1 MTKFSRE
8 CKSPSVSE
16 TLYRSQVHL
25 RYKIK
30 RALLSLNKHLFE
42 TELKQHTR
50 WGGKERRGWNRG
62 AQTWP
67 PQGSRRVGSRG
78 SPAPR
83 SSPGWELQRLLLDRR
98 PAHQQILERKKKNKK

>member
-8 CKSPSVSE
+8 CESTSVSE

-30 RALLSLNKHLFE
+30 RALLSLNKHLLM
-42 TELKQHTR
+42 TELKQHTS

-67 PQGSRRVGSRG
+67 PQGARRAGARD

-83 SSPGWELQRLLLDRR
+83 SSPGRELQRLLLERW
-98 PAHQQILERKKKNKK
+98 PAHQQIRERKKNKK